1 MPEQP
6 DGKIPP
12 RPKPE
17 TRERRA
23 SLWWLYIAN
32 CDGRLYTGITTDVPR
47 RINEHRRGLARAAR
61 FTRAAKEVE
70 LVYHASVGDRAT
82 ALRLER
88 RVKRLPR
95 ERKQALVNEAPDG
108 HTLVQRL
115 LAEA

>member
-1 MPEQP
+1 MPEEHQAGQP
-6 DGKIPP
+6 
-12 RPKPE
+12 
-17 TRERRA
+17 A
-23 SLWWLYIAN
+23 SRWWLYIAD

-70 LVYHASVGDRAT
+70 LVYHASVGDRTT

-95 ERKQALVNEAPDG
+95 ERKRALVNEAPDG
-108 HTLVQRL
+108 HTLIQRL
-115 LAEA
+115 LAGA